1 MTKSA
6 LTMLLEG
13 IAQYDLLTAEEER
26 DYLQKAQRGDI
37 DARDIMIQHNLKLV
51 VNVAKKFNNRGVDL
65 EDLIQEGSEGLI
77 VAIQRFDLASEYK
90 FSTYAYYW
98 IIQRIYKVIQNKSR
112 VIRVPVYI
120 HEIINRISLA
130 KEQLCKNGEKVT
142 VSSIAETIG
151 ESEKKVKMAMR
162 HMKRN
167 LSLEYE
173 KENSEFSNTI
183 EQKTF
188 ELPEIQFEKNEE
200 DIDRRKA
207 IFDALDTLSSRAQE
221 VLYYRF
227 GLDGKPEGRTLKEVA
242 ELIGCSKERVR
253 QVEKKALQTLKA
265 GGGRTERRRR
275 LREYV

>member
-1 MTKSA
+1 
-6 LTMLLEG
+6 MLLED
-13 IAQYDLLTAEEER
+13 IARYDLLTAEEER
-26 DYLQKAQRGDI
+26 DYLQKAQNGDV

-51 VNVAKKFNNRGVDL
+51 VNVAKKFINRGVDL

-77 VAIQRFDLASEYK
+77 VAIQRFDLESEYK

-130 KEQLCKNGEKVT
+130 KEELCKNGEKAT
-142 VSSIAETIG
+142 VSNIAEAIG
-151 ESEKKVKMAMR
+151 ENEKKVKMAMR

-188 ELPEIQFEKNEE
+188 ELPEVQFEKSEE
-200 DIDRRKA
+200 DMDRRKA

-227 GLDGKPEGRTLKEVA
+227 GLDGKPGGRTLKEVA